1 MTLHALAGTPA
12 PKELL
17 IDIDKLRKEYYARKP
32 DITDSAER
40 VSFGTSGH
48 RGSSLRGA
56 FNEAHVLAMAQ
67 AICEYRKS
75 QGINGPLYIGKDTH
89 ALSEPAFLTALEVLA
104 ANGVETMI
112 DCADGYRLPLRFLM
126 PSSRIIAAGRRV
138 SRTGL

>member
-12 PKELL
+12 PTDLL
-17 IDIDKLRKEYYARKP
+17 VDIDKLRKEYYARKP
-32 DITDSAER
+32 DITHSAER

-56 FNEAHVLAMAQ
+56 FNEAHVLAIAQ

-89 ALSEPAFLTALEVLA
+89 ALSEPAFATALEVLA
-104 ANGVETMI
+104 ANGVETMV
-112 DCADGYRLPLRFLM
+112 DCERRLYADSGRLSCHPHL
-126 PSSRIIAAGRRV
+126 
-138 SRTGL
+138 